1 MSLPLKPRIAL
12 LLSLLFF
19 TACRSQGELPGTQ
32 DASTDTIVSSAPPFQ
47 TKEPDRY
54 RATRT
59 ITTVAANG
67 ETLVI
72 KRLIARDGETR
83 RQDETDGDR
92 LTYLDLPNGKF
103 VLATGHNIYADLAE
117 GSGIG
122 AAADTEDFSPERLL
136 HGDDS
141 HKTSYQKL
149 GPEAIDGRNANKYR
163 VIVNSS
169 GPGSVSQSET
179 LIWIDES
186 LNMPVKSETVSN
198 GTRITMQLSEFSFEV
213 DKGLFQIPESY
224 EKVTFDELHQRLR
237 KTE

>member
-1 MSLPLKPRIAL
+1 MSSPFKRSTVI
-12 LLSLLFF
+12 LLSLLLF
-19 TACRSQGELPGTQ
+19 TACRSQGESESTSQP
-32 DASTDTIVSSAPPFQ
+32 STDTVVASTPPFQ

-59 ITTVAANG
+59 ITIAAPNG
-67 ETLVI
+67 EILVV
-72 KRLIARDGETR
+72 KRLIARDGEMR

-92 LTYLDLPNGKF
+92 LTYLDLPNGRF
-103 VLATGHNIYADLAE
+103 VLSTGQNVYADLAE

-122 AAADTEDFSPERLL
+122 SADDNEDFSPERLL
-136 HGDDS
+136 HGDDT
-141 HKTSYQKL
+141 HQTSYQKL
-149 GPEAIDGRNANKYR
+149 GAEAINGRNAIKYR

-169 GPGSVSQSET
+169 AAGSVSQSET

-198 GTRITMQLSEFSFEV
+198 GTRITMQLSEISLEV
-213 DKGLFQIPESY
+213 DEALFQIPESY
-224 EKVTFDELHQRLR
+224 EKVTFNELHQRLK